1 MIRATPG
8 ANVSTALWI
17 WFALGAL
24 AFACIPA
31 LRGRDPFWGW
41 LPFWC
46 IVAPLLDLG
55 VLHRRRLLATSRAF
69 LVRRMRR
76 RRRTGQQARRL
87 HTRRVQRRQLRP
99 LSISP

>member
-8 ANVSTALWI
+8 SPFTAALWI
-17 WFALGAL
+17 WFVLGAL

-46 IVAPLLDLG
+46 VVAPLLDLG
-55 VLHRRRLLATSRAF
+55 VLHRRQLLARSQAY
-69 LVRRMRR
+69 LARRVRR
-76 RRRTGQQARRL
+76 RRRAGQQARRL
-87 HTRRVQRRQLRP
+87 HTRRMLRRQLRP

>member
-8 ANVSTALWI
+8 STVTAALWV
-17 WFALGAL
+17 WFVFGAL

-46 IVAPLLDLG
+46 VVAPLLDLG
-55 VLHRRRLLATSRAF
+55 VLHRHQLLARSQAF
-69 LVRRMRR
+69 LARRMQRR
-76 RRRTGQQARRL
+76 RRAGQQARRL
-87 HTRRVQRRQLRP
+87 PTRRMLRRQLRP